1 MTEEIVER
9 QVAGIAV
16 GRTSHRLRDP
26 GNAPRPWARSY
37 VAGIAPSAKA
47 ADYAPVVVDLR
58 GYFWAEAPKR

>member
-26 GNAPRPWARSY
+26 GNVPRPWARPY

-47 ADYAPVVVDLR
+47 ADYAPVVDLR